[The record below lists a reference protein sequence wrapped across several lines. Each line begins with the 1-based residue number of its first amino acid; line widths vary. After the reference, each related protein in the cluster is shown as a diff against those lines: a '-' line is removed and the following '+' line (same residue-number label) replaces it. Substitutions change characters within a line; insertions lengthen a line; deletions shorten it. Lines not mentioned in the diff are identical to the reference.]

1 MIKKKIKMNN
11 LKDKKVGLA
20 LGGGAVLGAV
30 HVGVLKAFEEF
41 EVDIKAISGTSAG
54 AIVAALYAF
63 GKSAEEIE
71 KIVIEFE
78 WKKLSSLTLSKY
90 GLLSNEKIGEIIK
103 HNIGDKEFKD
113 ANIPLEMIA
122 TDITTGDKIIL
133 NKGRV
138 ADAVIASTCIP
149 GIFIPVEIEGR
160 FLVDGGVVENV
171 PLSCLKNKDID
182 FTIGVDLVPER
193 SYKKPENVIEV
204 LYNSFNFL
212 VKANKKN
219 QIKDAN
225 LIIKPDLSAF
235 NAVDMSQIKDLIQ
248 IGYDETKKIIKNL

>member
-1 MIKKKIKMNN
+1 MSS

-30 HVGVLKAFEEF
+30 HVGVLKALEEKKIK
-41 EVDIKAISGTSAG
+41 IKAISGTSAG

-63 GKSAEEIE
+63 GKTPLEIE
-71 KIVIEFE
+71 KIVVEFE
-78 WKKLSSLTLSKY
+78 WKKLSSLTISKY
-90 GLLSNEKIGEIIK
+90 GVLSNEKIGEIIK
-103 HNIGDKEFKD
+103 QNIGDKKFKD
-113 ANIPLEMIA
+113 ANIGLGMIA
-122 TDITTGDKIIL
+122 TDITTGEKVILDKG
-133 NKGRV
+133 NV

-160 FLVDGGVVENV
+160 FLVDGGIVENI
-171 PLSCLKNKDID
+171 PLSPLKDKDID
-182 FTIGVDLVPER
+182 FIIGVDLVPER

-212 VKANKKN
+212 VKINKKA
-219 QIKDAN
+219 QTKDADI
-225 LIIKPDLSAF
+225 IIKPDLSDF

>member
-1 MIKKKIKMNN
+1 MIKNKKTISK

-30 HVGVLKAFEEF
+30 HVGVLKALEEF
-41 EVDIKAISGTSAG
+41 EVEIKAISGTSAG

-63 GKSAEEIE
+63 GKSAKEIE
-71 KIVIEFE
+71 KIVVEFE

-90 GLLSNEKIGEIIK
+90 GVLSNEKIGEIIK
-103 HNIGDKEFKD
+103 HNIGDKKFED
-113 ANIPLEMIA
+113 ANIPLGMTA
-122 TDITTGDKIIL
+122 TDITTGEKIIL
-133 NKGRV
+133 DKGNV
-138 ADAVIASTCIP
+138 SDAVTASTCIP
-149 GIFIPVEIEGR
+149 GIFVPVEIEGR
-160 FLVDGGVVENV
+160 FLVDGGIVENV
-171 PLSCLKNKDID
+171 PLSFLKEKDID
-182 FTIGVDLVPER
+182 FLIGVDLVPEH

-219 QIKDAN
+219 QIKDAD

-235 NAVDMSQIKDLIQ
+235 NAVDMSKIKDLIQ